1 MRGERGL
8 VDTALTRASRRLQ
21 KRPQPPRRLPSP
33 WTGRGIWNWTGRG
46 RKRGSN
52 GEARVMQRSSG
63 QGEGSSEGGGRK
75 NYSVAEVAD
84 AGEDHREAVLVGG
97 GDNLLVAS
105 RTARLRDC
113 GRSRFGGERRA
124 VGERKEGF
132 GGEHGAFE
140 GNAETS
146 RLFAGSVNGIDAG
159 SGTATNRE
167 RTILGYESDR
177 VRLDVLGDAD
187 TEGECS
193 HLGVGG
199 NAFRHD
205 LTLTRILD
213 TQIGGLHQESAHD
226 LFEVE
231 FGAPHGLRMEP
242 HHTPIPLLA
251 QELEHTRTEVDTD
264 KHLGEKFVD
273 SARKVHFPRLVG
285 DDDPAEGRI
294 GISGERLIPCAFQR
308 WRDTDTAWSV
318 VLENC
323 DDGLAIIGEFEN
335 QVYG

>member
-33 WTGRGIWNWTGRG
+33 WTGRGIWNWTGRE

-52 GEARVMQRSSG
+52 GEARVMQRYSG
-63 QGEGSSEGGGRK
+63 QGEGSSEGGRRK

-97 GDNLLVAS
+97 GDNLLVAG
-105 RTARLRDC
+105 RAARLRNSC
-113 GRSRFGGERRA
+113 RACFGREHRA

-146 RLFAGSVNGIDAG
+146 RFFAGRVNGIDAG
-159 SGTATNRE
+159 SGAATNRE
-167 RTILGYESDR
+167 RTILGDEGDR

-187 TEGECS
+187 TEGERA

-199 NAFRHD
+199 SAFRHD
-205 LTLTRILD
+205 LTLARILD
-213 TQIGGLHQESAHD
+213 TQIGGLDQESAHN
-226 LFEVE
+226 LLEVE
-231 FGAPHGLRMEP
+231 FGAPYGLRMEP
-242 HHTPIPLLA
+242 HQTPIPLLA
-251 QELEHTRTEVDTD
+251 QELEHTRTEIGPD
-264 KHLGEKFVD
+264 KHLGEKLVD
-273 SARKVHFPRLVG
+273 GARKFHVPRLVG
-285 DDDPAEGRI
+285 DDDPAKGRI
-294 GISGERLIPCAFQR
+294 GIGGEGLVPCAFQR